1 MPSIYSSILLWFTAS
16 THVLPGNWF
25 PQTAPCAHHSVGA
38 VMIRLWIISLDHYFP
53 LLCWLGAIHLPPP
66 LESQMLLNCLS
77 CTLSLLSLLP
87 PTFPDPVTP
96 HDRHLQSS
104 IYQRPSWAAANASPV
119 CLRTVPKR
127 GNTSPHSAVLMRWT
141 LSQQTVK
148 WQINHVI
155 FDQSQKIRVMH
166 LRVMHFHQPKAWQ

>member
-1 MPSIYSSILLWFTAS
+1 MCFQGIDFHKLRLVPII
-16 THVLPGNWF
+16 
-25 PQTAPCAHHSVGA
+25 SVGA

-119 CLRTVPKR
+119 SLRTVPKR
-127 GNTSPHSAVLMRWT
+127 GNTSPHSAVLMR
-141 LSQQTVK
+141 
-148 WQINHVI
+148 
-155 FDQSQKIRVMH
+155 
-166 LRVMHFHQPKAWQ
+166 

>member
-1 MPSIYSSILLWFTAS
+1 MVGKILPPSSSVQHGKLPLHPSLTSVAILYFCHQCLPFILS
-16 THVLPGNWF
+16 YCCDLQLVLMCFQGIDFHKLRLVPII
-25 PQTAPCAHHSVGA
+25 SVGA
-38 VMIRLWIISLDHYFP
+38 IMIRLWIISLDHYFP

-87 PTFPDPVTP
+87 PTFPAPVTP

-104 IYQRPSWAAANASPV
+104 IYQRPSWAAANASSV

-127 GNTSPHSAVLMRWT
+127 ENTSPLSAVLM
-141 LSQQTVK
+141 
-148 WQINHVI
+148 H
-155 FDQSQKIRVMH
+155 
-166 LRVMHFHQPKAWQ
+166 